1 MLSQVISHYRIIGK
15 LGQGGMGEVYLADDS
30 VLGRKVAIKLL
41 APGSIGDDQARRRLL
56 REAQAAATL
65 DHPNICAIYEIDNQE
80 GVSFIVMQYVDGET
94 LAARLR
100 ARPLGLKESLAFIG
114 QVASALEEAHSRG
127 IVHRDIKPQN
137 IIITPRGSVK
147 VLDFGLAK
155 IVSFDETAP
164 AGETQSLLTD
174 AGLIVGTAPYMSPEQ
189 AKSAGID
196 GRSDLFSLGSV
207 LYECVTGAQ
216 AFTGTSAIEIC
227 SNVIRD
233 DPPAPSRL
241 NPRVPVE
248 LDRLI
253 LKLLAKNPND
263 RYQSATELVADLRSV
278 AEVLACD
285 EQTPTDPVR
294 RDSGASR
301 VSAFLRA
308 SSIIARRPR
317 IYIPAL
323 AVLLVLPLF
332 LFVPGSRWWP
342 SAYQPP
348 PEAKRWYDLGVGHI
362 REGAYYQSTKALE
375 QAISV
380 DDKFAVAHAHL
391 AEAWTELDYTE
402 KAQNE
407 MVRATALVPDPSRLP
422 KADSLYLQAVNLT
435 MAGDF
440 AGAVERFRAIV
451 KESDRNEKARAL
463 LDLGRAYER
472 NEDFKNALESYTE
485 AASQDPLYP
494 AAFLRLGIVYGRNN
508 ELANA
513 GEQFNRA
520 EKLYED
526 MGNVE
531 GVAEVLYRRGT
542 LLNNAKNQSSA
553 RALLE
558 KSLEMSRA
566 TNNRSQRIRTLLQLS
581 SVSCTEGKIADAER
595 EANEALTLARGEEI
609 ESLANDGLVELANAF
624 FLRGEYDEAEK
635 YFKQALDSAR
645 KYKGRRHEA
654 RALLSLGSL
663 AVQQGESDK
672 GIGYVTPALEFYQ
685 SRGYRKE
692 TSQALTLLGRAN
704 RQKGNYDAAITAF
717 EQQLRLAQ
725 ETGDQAQATSSETG
739 IGTVLSYQERYSE
752 GLSHF
757 DESLKIDQ
765 SLGAKLNVGYDLMNR
780 GDMLCRL
787 GRYDEGLESL
797 SQAASIAD
805 QPGNSA
811 KQLQAWIHLNYARA
825 ALSQRDLTK
834 AQAESKQAIELA
846 ATQYKDIAAHAKY
859 TLGLALALSGTR
871 VAGIASCKEAVTLAD
886 SINNDRVKHMALLAL
901 AEAMLGAGKA
911 GEALE
916 AARSAGEGFAGRGQR
931 DSAWRAFALAAA
943 ASEQLHDKANARS
956 YAEQASSLLSA
967 LTDRWGAENHARY
980 LARPDVQEYSARLNR
995 VLAVK

>member
-1 MLSQVISHYRIIGK
+1 
-15 LGQGGMGEVYLADDS
+15 MGEVYLADDS

-41 APGSIGDDQARRRLL
+41 ASGSIGDDQARKRLL

-100 ARPLGLKESLAFIG
+100 ARPLELKEALDFIG
-114 QVASALEEAHSRG
+114 QVARALEEAHSKG

-137 IIITPRGSVK
+137 VIITPRGSVK

-155 IVSFDETAP
+155 IVSFEETNP
-164 AGETQSLLTD
+164 AEATQSLLTD
-174 AGLIVGTAPYMSPEQ
+174 AGLIIGTAPYMSPEQ

-196 GRSDLFSLGSV
+196 TRSDLFSLGAV
-207 LYECVTGAQ
+207 LYECVTGVP
-216 AFTGTSAIEIC
+216 AFTGSSPMEIC
-227 SNVIRD
+227 AKVIHE
-233 DPPAPSRL
+233 DPPAPSKL
-241 NPRVPVE
+241 NTRVPPD
-248 LDRLI
+248 LDRLV
-253 LKLLAKNPND
+253 LKLLAKKPNN
-263 RYQSATELVADLRSV
+263 RHQSATELISDLRNV
-278 AEVLACD
+278 EELLARE
-285 EQTPTDPVR
+285 EQTTTDPAR
-294 RDSGASR
+294 RDSRASR
-301 VSAFLRA
+301 VSAFLHA
-308 SSIIARRPR
+308 SSIIAKRPR
-317 IYIPAL
+317 VYIPAL
-323 AVLLVLPLF
+323 ALLLMLPLF
-332 LFVPGSRWWP
+332 LFVPHSPWWP

-348 PEAKRWYDLGVGHI
+348 PEAKRWYDLGIGHM

-380 DDKFAVAHAHL
+380 DDKFALAHAHQ

-402 KAQNE
+402 RAQNE

-440 AGAVERFRAIV
+440 AGAVERFRGIV
-451 KESDRNEKARAL
+451 KESDRNEKARAF

-472 NEDFKNALESYTE
+472 NEDLKNALESYAE
-485 AASQDPLYP
+485 AARLDPHYP
-494 AAFLRLGIVYGRNN
+494 AVFLRLGIVYGRNN
-508 ELANA
+508 ELPNA
-513 GEQFNRA
+513 DEQFNRA

-531 GVAEVLYRRGT
+531 GVAEVLYRRGA

-581 SVSCTEGKIADAER
+581 SVSCTEGKIAEAER
-595 EANEALTLARGEEI
+595 EANDALSLAHGEEI
-609 ESLANDGLVELANAF
+609 ESLANDGLVELGNAF

-645 KYKGRRHEA
+645 RYKGRRHEA
-654 RALLSLGSL
+654 RALLSLGSM

-672 GIGYVTPALEFYQ
+672 GIGYVAPALEFYQ

-704 RQKGNYDAAITAF
+704 RQKGNYEAALTAF
-717 EQQLRLAQ
+717 EQQLSLAQ
-725 ETGDQAQATSSETG
+725 ETGDQAQVTSSETG

-752 GLSHF
+752 ALTHF

-765 SLGAKLNVGYDLMNR
+765 SLGAKLNVGYDFMNR

-787 GRYDEGLESL
+787 GRYEEGLKSL
-797 SQAASIAD
+797 GEAAAIAD

-825 ALSQRDLTK
+825 GLSQRRLPD
-834 AQAESKQAIELA
+834 AQVESKQALA
-846 ATQYKDIAAHAKY
+846 LASNQYKDIAAHAKY
-859 TLGLALALSGTR
+859 TLGLALGLSGTR
-871 VAGIASCKEAVTLAD
+871 VAGIASCKEGVALAD

-916 AARSAGEGFAGRGQR
+916 AARRAGEGFAGRGQR
-931 DSAWRAFALAAA
+931 DSAWRAFVLAAA
-943 ASEQLHDKANARS
+943 ASEQLHDKPNTRS
-956 YAEQASSLLSA
+956 YAEQASSLLGTLS
-967 LTDRWGAENHARY
+967 DRWGAENYARY
-980 LARPDVQEYSARLNR
+980 LARPDVRAYSARLAKI
-995 VLAVK
+995 LAVK